1 MCQIQ
6 THSKGDIM
14 EYILKNGI
22 VYDPANEINGEKK
35 DVMFKDGIIVDEV
48 SSDAKVLDVT
58 DKIVMPA
65 GVDPHAHVAG
75 PKLVVGRLYRPE
87 DSRRGVT
94 QKTKVLRSES
104 GFSIPSCPANG
115 YRYSRLGYGNV
126 VEAAMPPLEAK
137 HTHEEIATIPNI
149 DIPAMPLFGN
159 NWFVMEYAKENNIE
173 DLSAFISAWLKISKG
188 YGIKIVNP
196 CGSEAWGWGMN
207 VHGVNDKAPYFDV
220 TSKEVIQA
228 LAKANEMLNLPH
240 SIHIHPNDLGHPGNY
255 TTTLETMDA
264 VKDVKKGS
272 KAAEIRDQTMHVCHL
287 QFHSY
292 TGNSWK
298 DAGSAAPELADYIN
312 KNKHI
317 TCDVGQVTLDET
329 TTMTAD
335 APMEYDLFKLSGLK
349 WTNKD
354 IECETAAGI
363 IPCIYSGK
371 NPVNTLQ
378 WAIGLELFLGI
389 ENPWQVCLTTDHP
402 NAGPYTRY
410 PRIISW
416 LMSNQ
421 RRMEMIENREVHK
434 WAEKRTTLATLDR
447 EYDFYDIATISRAA
461 PARIYGFTDR
471 GALTPGYRADIA
483 VYDINPNDI
492 DPSREAAAIE
502 EGFNV
507 ADYTIKDGQI
517 LVKDKEIV
525 KVKESQNIWVNVK
538 GWEQNEQ
545 KVIDNIM
552 PFFTQYYSVKWEN
565 YPVHD
570 HYVSNPIRVDVDG
583 K

>member
-22 VYDPANEINGEKK
+22 VYDPANEVNGEKM
-35 DVMFKDGIIVDEV
+35 DVMFKDGIIVDNV
-48 SSDAKVLDVT
+48 SADAKVLDVT

-94 QKTKVLRSES
+94 QKTKVIRSES
-104 GFSIPSCPANG
+104 GFSIPSCPATG
-115 YRYSRLGYGNV
+115 YRYSRLGYGTV

-137 HTHEEIATIPNI
+137 HTHEEIATIPQL
-149 DIPAMPLFGN
+149 DIPALPLFGN
-159 NWFVMEYAKENNIE
+159 NWFVMEYAKDNNIE
-173 DLSAFISAWLKISKG
+173 DIAAFVAAWLKISKG

-207 VHGVNDKAPYFDV
+207 VHGYNDKAPYFDV
-220 TSKEVIQA
+220 TSKEVVIA

-255 TTTLETMDA
+255 TTTLETMDS
-264 VKDVKKGS
+264 VKNIKKGS
-272 KAAEIRDQTMHVCHL
+272 KAAEIRDQVMHVTHL

-312 KNKHI
+312 KHDHI

-402 NAGPYTRY
+402 NAGPFTRY

-447 EYDFYDIATISRAA
+447 EYDFYEIATITRAA

-492 DPSREAAAIE
+492 DPSRQAADIEA
-502 EGFNV
+502 GFNV
-507 ADYTIKDGQI
+507 AEYTIKDGQI

-525 KVKESQNIWVNVK
+525 KVKESQNVWVNVK

>member
-6 THSKGDIM
+6 THYKGDIM

-22 VYDPANEINGEKK
+22 VYDPANEVNGEKM
-35 DVMFKDGIIVDEV
+35 DVMFKDGVIVDNV
-48 SSDAKVLDVT
+48 SADAEVLDVT

-65 GVDPHAHVAG
+65 GIDPHAHVAG

-94 QKTKVLRSES
+94 QKTSVIRSES
-104 GFSIPSCPANG
+104 GFSIPSCPATG
-115 YRYSRLGYGNV
+115 YRYSRLGYGTV

-137 HTHEEIATIPNI
+137 HTHEEIATIPQI

-159 NWFVMEYAKENNIE
+159 NWFVMEYAKDNNIE
-173 DLSAFISAWLKISKG
+173 DIAAFVSAWLKISKG

-220 TSKEVIQA
+220 TSKEVIIA

-240 SIHIHPNDLGHPGNY
+240 SIHIHPNDLGHPGNVP
-255 TTTLETMDA
+255 TTIETMDA

-272 KAAEIRDQTMHVCHL
+272 KAAEVRDQVMHLCHL

-298 DAGSAAPELADYIN
+298 DAGSGAEEIAKYIN
-312 KNKHI
+312 SHDHI

-378 WAIGLELFLGI
+378 WAIGLELFLHI
-389 ENPWQVCLTTDHP
+389 DDPWKVCLTTDHP
-402 NAGPYTRY
+402 NAGPFTRY

-416 LMSNQ
+416 LMSNY

-492 DPSREAAAIE
+492 DPSRQYAEIE
-502 EGFNV
+502 QGFNV

-570 HYVSNPIRVDVDG
+570 HYVSNPIVVDVDG

>member
-22 VYDPANEINGEKK
+22 VYDPANEVNGEKM
-35 DVMFKDGIIVDEV
+35 DVMFKDGIIVDNV
-48 SSDAKVLDVT
+48 SADAKVLDVT

-65 GVDPHAHVAG
+65 GIDPHAHVAG

-104 GFSIPSCPANG
+104 GFSIPSCPATG
-115 YRYSRLGYGNV
+115 YRYSRLGYGTV

-137 HTHEEIATIPNI
+137 HTHEEIATIPQL
-149 DIPAMPLFGN
+149 DIPALPLFGN
-159 NWFVMEYAKENNIE
+159 NWFVMEYAKDNNIE
-173 DLSAFISAWLKISKG
+173 DIAAFIAAWLKISKG
-188 YGIKIVNP
+188 YGVKIVNP

-207 VHGVNDKAPYFDV
+207 VHGFNDKAPYFDV
-220 TSKEVIQA
+220 TSKEVVIA

-240 SIHIHPNDLGHPGNY
+240 SIHIHPNDLGHPGNVP
-255 TTTLETMDA
+255 TTLETMDA
-264 VKDVKKGS
+264 MDGIKKG
-272 KAAEIRDQTMHVCHL
+272 KGAAEIRDQVMHMTHL

-292 TGNSWK
+292 LGNSWK
-298 DAGSAAPELADYIN
+298 DVTSGAEEVAKHFN
-312 KNKHI
+312 KKDNI
-317 TCDVGQVTLDET
+317 TCDIGQVTFDET

-335 APMEYDLFKLSGLK
+335 APMEYDLFRLSGLK

-363 IPCIYSGK
+363 IPCIYSK
-371 NPVNTLQ
+371 RSPVSTLQ
-378 WAIGLELFLGI
+378 WAIGLELFLLI
-389 ENPWQVCLTTDHP
+389 EDPWRVCLTTDHP
-402 NAGPYTRY
+402 NAGPFTRY

-416 LMSNQ
+416 LMSNEKRQ
-421 RRMEMIENREVHK
+421 DMCENEVHK
-434 WAEKRTTLATLDR
+434 WVNKRTLLPTLER
-447 EYDFYDIATISRAA
+447 EYDFYDIATITRAA
-461 PARIYGFTDR
+461 PAKIYGFTDK

-492 DPSREAAAIE
+492 DPSRQADAIE

-507 ADYTIKDGQI
+507 AQYTIKDGQI

-525 KVKESQNIWVNVK
+525 KVKESQNVWVNVK

-545 KVIDNIM
+545 KVINNIM

-570 HYVSNPIRVDVDG
+570 HYVSNPIRIDVDG

>member
-1 MCQIQ
+1 M
-6 THSKGDIM
+6 M

-22 VYDPANEINGEKK
+22 VYDPINEINGEKK

-48 SSDAKVLDVT
+48 SADAKVIDVT

-87 DSRRGVT
+87 DSRMGVS

-104 GFSIPSCPANG
+104 GFSIPSCPATG
-115 YRYSRLGYGNV
+115 YRYSRMGYGTV

-149 DIPAMPLFGN
+149 DIPALPLFGN
-159 NWFVMEYAKENNIE
+159 NWFVMEYAKDNNIE
-173 DLSAFISAWLKISKG
+173 DIAAFVAAWLKISKG

-207 VHGVNDKAPYFDV
+207 VHGYDDKAPYFDV
-220 TSKEVIQA
+220 TSREVVRA
-228 LAKANEMLNLPH
+228 LAKANEMLGLPH
-240 SIHIHPNDLGHPGNY
+240 SIHIHPNDLGHPGNVP
-255 TTTLETMDA
+255 TTLATLDS
-264 VKDVKKGS
+264 VKDIKKSS
-272 KAAEIRDQTMHVCHL
+272 KANIRDQVMHVTHL

-298 DAGSAAPELADYIN
+298 DAGSGAVEVADYIN
-312 KNKHI
+312 KHDHI
-317 TCDVGQVTLDET
+317 TCDIGQVTFDET

-363 IPCIYSGK
+363 IPCIYSK
-371 NPVNTLQ
+371 KSPVSTLQ
-378 WAIGLELFLGI
+378 WGIGLELFLLI
-389 ENPWQVCLTTDHP
+389 NDPWKLCLTTDHP
-402 NAGPYTRY
+402 NAGPFMRY

-416 LMSNQ
+416 LMSNEKRQ
-421 RRMEMIENREVHK
+421 DMCENEVHK
-434 WAEKRTTLATLDR
+434 WIYKRTTLPSIER
-447 EYDFYDIATISRAA
+447 EYDFYEIATITRAA
-461 PARIYGFTDR
+461 AAKIYGFEDR
-471 GALTPGYRADIA
+471 GSLTPGCRADIA

-492 DPSREAAAIE
+492 DPSRQALEIE
-502 EGFNV
+502 KGFTV

-525 KVKESQNIWVNVK
+525 QVKESQNIWVNVK
-538 GWEQNEQ
+538 GWEKQEQ
-545 KVIDNIM
+545 KVLDNLM
-552 PFFTQYYSVKWEN
+552 PFFNQYYSVKWEN

-570 HYVSNPIRVDVDG
+570 HYVSNPIRVDVE

>member
-1 MCQIQ
+1 M
-6 THSKGDIM
+6 HYKGDIM

-22 VYDPANEINGEKK
+22 VYDPANEINGEKM
-35 DVMFKDGIIVDEV
+35 DVMFKDGLIVDNV
-48 SSDAKVLDVT
+48 SADAEVLDVT

-65 GVDPHAHVAG
+65 GIDPHAHVAG

-104 GFSIPSCPANG
+104 GFSIPSCPATG
-115 YRYSRLGYGNV
+115 YRYSRLGYGTV

-137 HTHEEIATIPNI
+137 HTHEEIATIPML

-159 NWFVMEYAKENNIE
+159 NWFVMEYAKDNNIE
-173 DLSAFISAWLKISKG
+173 DIAAFVAAWLKISKG

-207 VHGVNDKAPYFDV
+207 VHGYNDKAPYFDV
-220 TSKEVIQA
+220 TSKEVVIA

-255 TTTLETMDA
+255 TTTLETMDS
-264 VKDVKKGS
+264 VKNIKKGS
-272 KAAEIRDQTMHVCHL
+272 KAAEIRDQVMHVTHL

-312 KNKHI
+312 KHDHI

-389 ENPWQVCLTTDHP
+389 KNPWQVCLTTDHP
-402 NAGPYTRY
+402 NAGPFTRY

-421 RRMEMIENREVHK
+421 RRMEMMENGEVHK
-434 WAEKRTTLATLDR
+434 WAQRRTTLPTLDR
-447 EYDFYDIATISRAA
+447 EYDFYEIATITRAA

-471 GALTPGYRADIA
+471 GQLTPGYRADIA
-483 VYDINPNDI
+483 VYDINPNEI
-492 DPSREAAAIE
+492 DPSRQAAEIE
-502 EGFNV
+502 KGFNV
-507 ADYTIKDGQI
+507 AEYTIKDGQI

-545 KVIDNIM
+545 KVINNIM

>member
-1 MCQIQ
+1 M
-6 THSKGDIM
+6 M

-22 VYDPANEINGEKK
+22 VYDPANEVNGEKM
-35 DVMFKDGIIVDEV
+35 DVMFKDGIIVDNV
-48 SSDAKVLDVT
+48 SADAKVLDVT

-104 GFSIPSCPANG
+104 GFSIPSCPATG
-115 YRYSRLGYGNV
+115 YRYSRLGYGTV

-137 HTHEEIATIPNI
+137 HTHEEIATIPQL
-149 DIPAMPLFGN
+149 DIPALPLFGN
-159 NWFVMEYAKENNIE
+159 NWFVMEYAKDNNIE
-173 DLSAFISAWLKISKG
+173 DIAAFVAAWLKISKG

-207 VHGVNDKAPYFDV
+207 VHGYNDKAPYFDV
-220 TSKEVIQA
+220 TSKEVVIA

-255 TTTLETMDA
+255 TTTLETMDS
-264 VKDVKKGS
+264 VKDIKKGS
-272 KAAEIRDQTMHVCHL
+272 GAAEIRNQTMHVTHL

-312 KNKHI
+312 KHDHI

-378 WAIGLELFLGI
+378 WAIGLELFLSI
-389 ENPWQVCLTTDHP
+389 KNPWQVCLTTDHP
-402 NAGPYTRY
+402 NAGPFTRY

-447 EYDFYDIATISRAA
+447 EYDFYDIATITRAG
-461 PARIYGFTDR
+461 PAKIYGFTDR

-483 VYDINPNDI
+483 VYDINPNEI
-492 DPSREAAAIE
+492 DPSRQAADIE
-502 EGFNV
+502 KGFDV
-507 ADYTIKDGQI
+507 AQYTIKDGQI

-525 KVKESQNIWVNVK
+525 KVKESQNVWVNVK